1 VKSNYKIA
9 LALFAGAAMG
19 GAAVHGLHA
28 QGKPTAYV
36 VGEVD
41 VTNQDAFVKDY
52 VPLAMKALGER
63 TSVIE
68 GDPPKRIVINSFDS
82 LDQAVAAYNSAAY
95 KKRPSSAA
103 STERSAS
110 LPSRDC
116 HSEWHPSFG
125 NNTGIVTT
133 SYRSR

>member
-1 VKSNYKIA
+1 
-9 LALFAGAAMG
+9 MG

-52 VPLAMKALGER
+52 VPLAMKALGESGSGYKALAVGGR

-68 GDPPKRIVINSFDS
+68 GDPPKR
-82 LDQAVAAYNSAAY
+82 
-95 KKRPSSAA
+95 
-103 STERSAS
+103 RSAS
-110 LPSRDC
+110 MPSRAC
-116 HSEWHPSFG
+116 HSEWHPGFG
-125 NNTGIVTT
+125 DNTGLDE
-133 SYRSR
+133 S

>member
-1 VKSNYKIA
+1 MGGEVVTSNYKIA

-19 GAAVHGLHA
+19 GAAVHGLRA

-52 VPLAMKALGER
+52 VPLAMKALSESGSGYKAIAVGGK
-63 TSVIE
+63 TAVIE

-95 KKRPSSAA
+95 KEVATIGRKYGTFRIYAV
-103 STERSAS
+103 EG
-110 LPSRDC
+110 LPQ
-116 HSEWHPSFG
+116 
-125 NNTGIVTT
+125 
-133 SYRSR
+133 

>member
-52 VPLAMKALGER
+52 VPLAMKALGESGSGYKTLAVGGR

-95 KKRPSSAA
+95 KEAA
-103 STERSAS
+103 AIGRKYGTFRIYAVEGLSQ
-110 LPSRDC
+110 
-116 HSEWHPSFG
+116 
-125 NNTGIVTT
+125 
-133 SYRSR
+133 

>member
-1 VKSNYKIA
+1 MGGEVVKSNYKIA

-28 QGKPTAYV
+28 QGKPTAYM

-52 VPLAMKALGER
+52 VPFAMKALGESGSGYKALAVGGR

-95 KKRPSSAA
+95 KEVATIGRKYGTFRIYAV
-103 STERSAS
+103 EG
-110 LPSRDC
+110 LPQ
-116 HSEWHPSFG
+116 
-125 NNTGIVTT
+125 
-133 SYRSR
+133 